1 MLKYHNL
8 KDSQT
13 KMGLLCHY
21 LALEPVDK
29 KKTKKTLFEKYLRD
43 VCRFPNQAP
52 ALAQEQHHFSEKKRG
67 RKEKAEDGSL
77 CLAQLKLSFGHRP
90 AGNGP
95 VRLFLGFFLYF
106 SSPLLL
112 QEKCNIVDFHELK
125 YAAELI
131 STVMVMHKEINMV
144 AVDVQKQP
152 RVKIVF

>member
-1 MLKYHNL
+1 M
-8 KDSQT
+8 
-13 KMGLLCHY
+13 
-21 LALEPVDK
+21 
-29 KKTKKTLFEKYLRD
+29 LFEKYLRD

-77 CLAQLKLSFGHRP
+77 CLAQLKLSFGHGP

-95 VRLFLGFFLYF
+95 VRLFLGLFLYF

-112 QEKCNIVDFHELK
+112 QKKCNIVDVHELK
-125 YAAELI
+125 YAVELI
-131 STVMVMHKEINMV
+131 STVMVMHKEINIV
-144 AVDVQKQP
+144 AVDSFEIHVQKQP